1 MIGVGQNL
9 NCSAGARRPLSARR
23 GGAALSSQR
32 PMKRQANGFACFFVK
47 GAQSWIKKN
56 GSVLKWWAGSC
67 GGAIPFSRRSARKG
81 TPRRGIGN
89 SRAAR
94 SKRAKRWKRP
104 LRACQPSSPTASR
117 LWRTVEHDYPLR
129 SVRVHFF
136 HITDYS
142 GEPIANERQAFLWVT
157 PQEARDLP
165 FLEADRPLLPLLK
178 RP

>member
-1 MIGVGQNL
+1 MTEEKLRSLWPADVPLVFEQPEDRY
-9 NCSAGARRPLSARR
+9 AAMRRCECLLAASGTATLE
-23 GGAALSSQR
+23 AAL
-32 PMKRQANGFACFFVK
+32 
-47 GAQSWIKKN
+47 
-56 GSVLKWWAGSC
+56 
-67 GGAIPFSRRSARKG
+67 ARELAEELSLSIRH
-81 TPRRGIGN
+81 P
-89 SRAAR
+89 
-94 SKRAKRWKRP
+94 
-104 LRACQPSSPTASR
+104 R